1 MTMAAFTLAVD
12 ARCPLCSTSILTVSR
27 GGHVISEDLHPVPL
41 HRSQRAGEGYML
53 CDDCGMLADLP
64 LNSTL
69 N

>member
-1 MTMAAFTLAVD
+1 MAAFTLAVD
-12 ARCPLCSTSILTVSR
+12 ARCPLCKESILTVSR
-27 GGHVISEDLHPVPL
+27 TGRVLSEDLHPVPL
-41 HRSQRAGEGYML
+41 NRSHRAGEGYML